1 MVGAISGLVTPCI
14 FELRRQ
20 SSSVHSALSW
30 LSTKLQVV
38 QQSLSKKRKNGSD
51 VNITLHL
58 YSCCKP
64 PCLGLCQLFPGLFLG
79 VQDCSLQRKVPNVMF
94 EVSNIYLLQYI
105 NINGITDVACWAK
118 QPADIEW
125 ARIRQETQYQFF
137 WVKSLAFTESSHEA
151 KEFHLLVETAPE
163 KQVKL
168 RWRGSWPYFY
178 PFSTWLLAPQSGAL
192 RISAY
197 RDFLPS
203 HPSQSH
209 L

>member
-1 MVGAISGLVTPCI
+1 MGQQNVAEILTVGAISGLVTPCI

-94 EVSNIYLLQYI
+94 EVSNIFLH
-105 NINGITDVACWAK
+105 
-118 QPADIEW
+118 
-125 ARIRQETQYQFF
+125 QYQYQ
-137 WVKSLAFTESSHEA
+137 WNHRRG
-151 KEFHLLVETAPE
+151 LL
-163 KQVKL
+163 
-168 RWRGSWPYFY
+168 
-178 PFSTWLLAPQSGAL
+178 
-192 RISAY
+192 
-197 RDFLPS
+197 
-203 HPSQSH
+203 SQAAC
-209 L
+209 